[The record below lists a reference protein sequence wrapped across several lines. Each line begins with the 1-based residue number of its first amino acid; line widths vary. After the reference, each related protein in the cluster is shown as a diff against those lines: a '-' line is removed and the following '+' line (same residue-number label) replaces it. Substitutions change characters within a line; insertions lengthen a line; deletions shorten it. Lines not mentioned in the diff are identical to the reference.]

1 MVILS
6 GCIWAEQAW
15 SAFWTWDPKETWALI
30 TWIMYAI
37 YLHLRIRKKWQGK
50 RMAWFS
56 MIAVVCVVFT
66 FIGVNQLL
74 PGLHS
79 YT

>member
-1 MVILS
+1 
-6 GCIWAEQAW
+6 
-15 SAFWTWDPKETWALI
+15 
-30 TWIMYAI
+30 
-37 YLHLRIRKKWQGK
+37 
-50 RMAWFS
+50 MAWFS